1 MGRNHCI
8 DVIAREII
16 TSPISEDPGDKRDVY
31 PDIGE
36 DDWEAVVNRAY
47 QILDDLAPD
56 PRASRSAYRALAE
69 RNRALSIGDGYP
81 LVPTLNDAEDVR
93 KFYPST
99 VALPETSRDR
109 LSALFTRTGC
119 AIVTQDR
126 DSTRLNLLI
135 VANLAM
141 RWLLDVDDNME
152 TIDDV
157 HNAVRAEYDRA
168 HHKHDGLT
176 PLSPDLS
183 DDFKAAILLE
193 EVGEVARACT
203 PDAHTDVGHA
213 GDLTDELVQVA
224 TMACAW
230 AQCILNKEGE

>member
-1 MGRNHCI
+1 MDRNHCI
-8 DVIAREII
+8 DIIAREII

-56 PRASRSAYRALAE
+56 PRTGRAAYRTLAKYSLALSTGGGHPLDSLLNELNDLRSAL
-69 RNRALSIGDGYP
+69 P
-81 LVPTLNDAEDVR
+81 LLYNISATTR
-93 KFYPST
+93 G
-99 VALPETSRDR
+99 R
-109 LSALFTRTGC
+109 LGALFLRAGAATIARTPTGRKS
-119 AIVTQDR
+119 D
-126 DSTRLNLLI
+126 LLA
-135 VANLAM
+135 VANLAT
-141 RWLLDVDDNME
+141 RWALDVDDNME
-152 TIDDV
+152 TIEDV
-157 HNAVRAEYDRA
+157 HNAVRAEFDRA
-168 HHKHDGLT
+168 HRKHDGLT
-176 PLSPDLS
+176 PLSPALS

>member
-1 MGRNHCI
+1 MDHNTCI

-36 DDWEAVVNRAY
+36 DDWVAVVKRAY

-56 PRASRSAYRALAE
+56 PRAGRAAYRTLAE
-69 RNRALSIGDGYP
+69 HSFALSTVDNHPLDGP
-81 LVPTLNDAEDVR
+81 
-93 KFYPST
+93 
-99 VALPETSRDR
+99 
-109 LSALFTRTGC
+109 LSAIKEMENEWPTIATLLKTTSERLGDLFARAGFAVVFQEPATVR
-119 AIVTQDR
+119 R
-126 DSTRLNLLI
+126 ELLI
-135 VANLAM
+135 IACRAM
-141 RWLLDVDDNME
+141 RWALDVDDNME
-152 TIDDV
+152 TIEDV
-157 HNAVRAEYDRA
+157 HDAVRAEYDRA
-168 HHKHDGLT
+168 HHKHNGLT
-176 PLSPDLS
+176 PLSPALS
-183 DDFKAAILLE
+183 DTFKAAILLE

>member
-16 TSPISEDPGDKRDVY
+16 TSPGSEDPGDKREDY

-36 DDWEAVVNRAY
+36 DDWVAVVKRAY

-56 PRASRSAYRALAE
+56 PRTGHAAYRTLAKYSL
-69 RNRALSIGDGYP
+69 ALSTGGGHP
-81 LVPTLNDAEDVR
+81 LDATIIDVENKGKHR
-93 KFYPST
+93 HCT
-99 VALPETSRDR
+99 VNLPETSRER
-109 LSALFTRTGC
+109 LGTLFARAGYAAVRQDPDGTRH
-119 AIVTQDR
+119 D
-126 DSTRLNLLI
+126 LLV
-135 VANLAM
+135 VAHLAM
-141 RWLLDVDDNME
+141 RWALDVDDHME
-152 TIDDV
+152 TIEDV
-157 HNAVRAEYDRA
+157 HDAVRAEYDRA
-168 HHKHDGLT
+168 HHKHNGLT
-176 PLSPDLS
+176 PLSPALS
-183 DDFKAAILLE
+183 DTFKAAILLE